1 MIFFIKIK
9 SFMKYFALMIVG
21 LFATSVLLQAQQLTN
36 FNLYSQNKYTLNPAN
51 AGDQEHCLLFFNNR
65 SQWVSVDGAPQT
77 TMFGVHGPVSDKIGL
92 GVYFYSDQTDVLKRN
107 SFAISYS
114 YKTQIAT
121 DHFLS
126 FGVSA
131 GAIDQHVDYDQVVV
145 DDPNDNLLLS
155 SIGDGYCFD
164 AGVGIR
170 YHWKDFEFG
179 FSVPQ
184 LFETSIRH
192 QSNYGNFFFSLT
204 RHYLLF
210 ASYDFY
216 LKKYNM
222 KLTPISYFRSAEVGP
237 TQLDVGVIGEW
248 NKLVWLGVSYRQGG
262 EYDFSM
268 NTSGIILSTGMK
280 LYEKVDFSYSYEIYK
295 NGLSSESSGTHE
307 VSLAYHFN
315 NPHKNEI
322 ALDEILDQQKEL
334 LYRIDSLQRE
344 IEKIKFDLEKL
355 TEEFEKDKLEKQ
367 QMIDDLNLQ
376 IDSLKS
382 LIDLKK
388 ISDTHND
395 SNIDVSS
402 ENDTDNK
409 DLQEQLRQL
418 KDRIKQLN
426 DRVFNLNNDEEIT
439 VFDENNAQLIN
450 SANKLNEHS
459 KELISVEE
467 STEEVENKLQDLKVM
482 EYSLDKIEDDLDNLK
497 RKNEEE
503 VIQDFS
509 GDNIV
514 NIDRESGGESN
525 MEKGY
530 YVVVM
535 AFRNYEYAQ
544 TYYDKLNNS
553 GVSALI
559 AHNKTRG
566 FYYVY
571 VNKLDKEQNAINK
584 KHEKENRYE
593 GIWIYQY

>member
-1 MIFFIKIK
+1 
-9 SFMKYFALMIVG
+9 MKYFALMIVG
-21 LFATSVLLQAQQLTN
+21 IFAASFLLQAQQLTN

-65 SQWVSVDGAPQT
+65 SQWVSIDGAPQT
-77 TMFGVHGPVSDKIGL
+77 TMVGVHGPVSDKIGL

-107 SFAISYS
+107 SFALSYS
-114 YKTQIAT
+114 YKIELAT

-131 GAIDQHVDYDQVVV
+131 GAIDQHIDYDQVVV
-145 DDPNDNLLLS
+145 DNPNDNLLLS

-170 YHWKDFEFG
+170 YNWKDFEFG
-179 FSVPQ
+179 FAIPQ

-192 QSNYGNFFFSLT
+192 QSNYGNYFFSLE

-216 LKKYNM
+216 VEKYNL

-280 LYEKVDFSYSYEIYK
+280 LYEKVDFAYSYEIYK
-295 NGLSSESSGTHE
+295 NGFSSKSSGTHE

-315 NPHKNEI
+315 NPQKNDI
-322 ALDEILDQQKEL
+322 VLDEILDLQKEL

-344 IEKIKFDLEKL
+344 IEKLRFDLENL
-355 TEEFEKDKLEKQ
+355 TEKFEKDQQEKQ
-367 QMIDDLNLQ
+367 EMIDVLNNQ
-376 IDSLKS
+376 VDSLKS
-382 LIDLKK
+382 LIDLKE
-388 ISDTHND
+388 IVD
-395 SNIDVSS
+395 IDNNAK
-402 ENDTDNK
+402 EDALNK
-409 DLQEQLRQL
+409 ELQDRINQLNE
-418 KDRIKQLN
+418 RIKQLN
-426 DRVFNLNNDEEIT
+426 NRIFSLSNDEEIT
-439 VFDENNAQLIN
+439 ALEENNAQLIN
-450 SANKLNEHS
+450 SANKLKDHS
-459 KELISVEE
+459 DELVGMEKSTDEIE
-467 STEEVENKLQDLKVM
+467 SKLQDLSEM
-482 EYSLDKIEDDLDNLK
+482 EYSLDKVEDDLDNLK
-497 RKNEEE
+497 RSNNDD

-509 GDNIV
+509 KDDIV
-514 NIDRESGGESN
+514 NIDRQTGAESDMDN
-525 MEKGY
+525 GY

-535 AFRNYEYAQ
+535 AFRNYAYAQ
-544 TYYDKLNNS
+544 SYYDKLNDS
-553 GVSALI
+553 GVDALI
-559 AHNKTRG
+559 SHNKTRD
-566 FYYVY
+566 FYYIY
-571 VNKLDKEQNAINK
+571 INK
-584 KHEKENRYE
+584 SDNEENALNEKHEKTNRYE